1 MAFFTQATGA
11 IVVPL
16 LIALFVGRHL
26 DQKYQTAPW
35 IFLGLTMIAFGL
47 SCLALVIMSRKYLA
61 QIEKDI
67 LKKDE
72 RRSNNQSTKS
82 SK

>member
-1 MAFFTQATGA
+1 MVFFTQATGA
-11 IVVPL
+11 IVLPL
-16 LIALFVGRHL
+16 LAALFVGQYL
-26 DQKYQTAPW
+26 DNRYQTAPW

-47 SCLALVIMSRKYLA
+47 SCLVLVIMSRKYLA

-67 LKKDE
+67 LKKDD

-82 SK
+82 PK